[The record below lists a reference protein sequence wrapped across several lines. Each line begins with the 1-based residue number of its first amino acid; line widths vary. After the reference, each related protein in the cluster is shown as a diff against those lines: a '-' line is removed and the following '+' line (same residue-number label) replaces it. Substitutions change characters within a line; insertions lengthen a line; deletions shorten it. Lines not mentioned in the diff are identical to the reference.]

1 MNNAILLNAI
11 IENAIDGIIIID
23 AQGNIRLA
31 NPSVCELF
39 GYTPDELIGSRIEML
54 MTKSDQLHHQDSV
67 DQYNSTGKGKIIGI
81 GREVTGLK
89 KNGEPFPFRL
99 AVSEMVQG
107 KEVLFAG
114 IVHDLTKEKQA
125 DEYLRHYATDLEAT
139 VRERTFALEDMVRQM
154 REARNQADIALKKEK
169 EINQLKTRFVSMASH
184 EFRSPLSG
192 IQLSAS
198 LIEHYYDRLDKAKVL
213 NHTEKIKMSVSD
225 LTNTLSD
232 FLSVEKIEAGRV
244 EPLYHDVDLTR
255 FAKNIVEEMRM
266 LARQGQ
272 TIRYHHTGT
281 QSNCRVDENLLKHC
295 IVNLL
300 TNAIKYTADNG
311 LIELRTILHGN
322 KCVVLV
328 KDNGIGIPEEDKQN
342 LFKPFFRANNVRD
355 IPGTGLGLNIVERY
369 LALMGGTITFAS
381 NRLSGTVFTI
391 SIPLTNLVAAAQ
403 A

>member
-11 IENAIDGIIIID
+11 INNAIDGIIIID
-23 AQGNIRLA
+23 ARGNIKLA

-39 GYTPDELIGSRIEML
+39 GYTPDELIGNRIEML
-54 MTKSDQLHHQDSV
+54 MTKRDQLHHQDSV
-67 DQYNSTGKGKIIGI
+67 DQYQSTGKGKIIGI

-99 AVSEMVQG
+99 SVSEMVQG

-114 IVHDLTKEKQA
+114 IIHDLTKEKQA

-139 VRERTFALEDMVRQM
+139 VRERTCALEDMVGQL
-154 REARNQADIALKKEK
+154 REARIQADIALKNEK

-184 EFRSPLSG
+184 EFRSPLSS

-213 NHTEKIKMSVSD
+213 NHTQKIKMSVND

-232 FLSVEKIEAGRV
+232 FLSVEKIEAGRI
-244 EPLYHDVDLTR
+244 EPLYKDVDLTR
-255 FAKNIVEEMRM
+255 MAQNIVEEMHL
-266 LARQGQ
+266 LAKQGQ
-272 TIRYHHTGT
+272 IIRYHHTGS
-281 QSNCRVDENLLKHC
+281 QSNCQVDESLLKHC
-295 IVNLL
+295 IINLL

-328 KDNGIGIPEEDKQN
+328 KDNGIGIPEDDKQN

-391 SIPLTNLVAAAQ
+391 SIPLTNPVVAAQ

>member
-11 IENAIDGIIIID
+11 IENAIDGIIIIG

-31 NPSVCELF
+31 NPSACKLF
-39 GYTPDELIGSRIEML
+39 GYAPDELIGNRIEML
-54 MTKSDQLHHQDSV
+54 MTNSDQLHHQNSIN
-67 DQYNSTGKGKIIGI
+67 QYHSTGKGKIIGI

-89 KNGEPFPFRL
+89 KNGESFPFHL

-107 KEVLFAG
+107 KDLLFAG
-114 IVHDLTKEKQA
+114 IVHDLTKEKAA

-139 VRERTFALEDMVRQM
+139 IRERTFALEDMVRQL

-184 EFRSPLSG
+184 EFRSPLSS
-192 IQLSAS
+192 IQLSAA
-198 LIEHYYDRLDKAKVL
+198 LIEHYYDRLDKARVL
-213 NHTEKIKMSVSD
+213 NHTQKIKMSVTD

-244 EPLYHDVDLTR
+244 EPTYTDFDLTR
-255 FAKNIVEEMRM
+255 LARNIAEEMRM

-281 QSNCRVDENLLKHC
+281 QSNCLLDENLLRHC
-295 IVNLL
+295 IINLL
-300 TNAIKYTADNG
+300 TNAIKYTADDG
-311 LIELRTILHGN
+311 LIELRTILYGN

-328 KDNGIGIPEEDKQN
+328 KDNGVGIPEDDKQN

-369 LALMGGTITFAS
+369 LALMGGTVTFAS

-391 SIPLTNLVAAAQ
+391 SIPLTNPVVAAQ

>member
-11 IENAIDGIIIID
+11 IENAIDGIIIIG

-31 NPSVCELF
+31 NPSACKLF
-39 GYTPDELIGSRIEML
+39 GYAPDELIGNRIEML
-54 MTKSDQLHHQDSV
+54 MTNSDQLHHQNSIN
-67 DQYNSTGKGKIIGI
+67 QYHSTGKGKIIGI

-89 KNGEPFPFRL
+89 KNGESFPFHL

-107 KEVLFAG
+107 KDLLFAG
-114 IVHDLTKEKQA
+114 IVHDLTKEKAA

-139 VRERTFALEDMVRQM
+139 IRERTFALEDMVRQL

-184 EFRSPLSG
+184 EFRSPLSS
-192 IQLSAS
+192 IQLSAA
-198 LIEHYYDRLDKAKVL
+198 LIEHYYDRLDKARVL
-213 NHTEKIKMSVSD
+213 NHTQKIKMSVTD

-232 FLSVEKIEAGRV
+232 FLSVEKIEAGSV
-244 EPLYHDVDLTR
+244 EPLYKDVDLTR
-255 FAKNIVEEMRM
+255 LAKNIVEEMRM
-266 LARQGQ
+266 LARQRQ

-281 QSNCRVDENLLKHC
+281 QSNCQLDENLLKHC

-300 TNAIKYTADNG
+300 TNAIKYTADDG
-311 LIELRTILHGN
+311 LIELRTILHGD
-322 KCVVLV
+322 KCVVMV
-328 KDNGIGIPEEDKQN
+328 KDNGIGIPEDDKQN
-342 LFKPFFRANNVRD
+342 LFKPFFRGNNARD

-391 SIPLTNLVAAAQ
+391 SIPLTNQVVAACM
-403 A
+403 

>member
-31 NPSVCELF
+31 NPSVCKLF
-39 GYTPDELIGSRIEML
+39 EYTPDELIGRRIEIL
-54 MTKSDQLHHQDSV
+54 MTQSDQLHHQDSI
-67 DQYNSTGKGKIIGI
+67 DQYQSTGKGKIIGI

-89 KNGEPFPFRL
+89 KNGESFPFRL

-114 IVHDLTKEKQA
+114 IIHDLTIEKRA

-139 VRERTFALEDMVRQM
+139 VRERTSALEDMVMRL
-154 REARNQADIALKKEK
+154 REARILADVALKKEK

-184 EFRSPLSG
+184 EFRSPLSS

-213 NHTEKIKMSVSD
+213 NHTQKIKMSVSD

-244 EPLYHDVDLTR
+244 EPLYKDVDLTHL
-255 FAKNIVEEMRM
+255 AKNIVEEIRM

-281 QSNCRVDENLLKHC
+281 QTNCHVDESLLKHC
-295 IVNLL
+295 IINLL

-311 LIELRTILHGN
+311 LIELRTIIHGD

-369 LALMGGTITFAS
+369 LALMGGNITFAS
-381 NRLSGTVFTI
+381 NQLSGTVFTI
-391 SIPLTNLVAAAQ
+391 SIPLTNPVAAAQ